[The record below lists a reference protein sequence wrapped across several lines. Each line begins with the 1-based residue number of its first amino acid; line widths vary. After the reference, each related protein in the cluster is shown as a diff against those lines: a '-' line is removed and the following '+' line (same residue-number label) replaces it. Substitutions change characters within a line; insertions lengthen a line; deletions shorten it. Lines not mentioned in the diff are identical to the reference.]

1 MRFIIII
8 FLGLSFLWSCNP
20 GTGSGG
26 GEKVVS
32 PGGFEYTMF
41 KKGTGKKAAPG
52 DVLTFELHQYVDDSL
67 MVSTRKM
74 GRPQQMQI
82 PPEGSKLMK
91 EQDVL
96 ANSTVGDSFR
106 TSIKIDTM
114 AQKPPGFE
122 NSGFVHYDFLITK
135 IQSMEEIT
143 AEQEAKRK
151 EGEVREK
158 EVADKIQPILA
169 NYKSGSLK
177 DLQTHPSGMKY
188 VIHEAGSGRQ
198 PQNGQ
203 GVEVNY
209 YGTLT
214 DGKMFDNSFG
224 RGEPFTFTV
233 GQGMVIKGWDV
244 GIPLLKEGGKGT
256 LFIPY
261 EMAYGEAGR
270 PPSIPAKSELVF
282 YVELLKVK

>member
-20 GTGSGG
+20 STGSGG

-41 KKGTGKKAAPG
+41 TKGTGEKAAPG

-91 EQDVL
+91 EQDIL

-122 NSGFVHYDFLITK
+122 KNGFVHYDFLITK
-135 IQSMEEIT
+135 IQSMEEIQ

-169 NYKSGSLK
+169 SYKSGSIK
-177 DLQTHPSGMKY
+177 DLQTHPTGMKY
-188 VIHEAGSGRQ
+188 VIHEAGSGKQ

-203 GVEVNY
+203 PVEVNY

-214 DGKMFDNSFG
+214 DGTMFDNSFG
-224 RGEPFTFTV
+224 RGEPFTFSV

-244 GIPLLKEGGKGT
+244 GIPLLKEGGKAT